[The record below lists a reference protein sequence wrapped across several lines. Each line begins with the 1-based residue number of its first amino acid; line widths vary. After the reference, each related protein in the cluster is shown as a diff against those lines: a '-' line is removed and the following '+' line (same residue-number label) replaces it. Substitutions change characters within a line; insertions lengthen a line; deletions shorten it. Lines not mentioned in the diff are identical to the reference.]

1 MKAWLL
7 MILMIGCGVKY
18 TETNESTDTGA
29 TEESTGED
37 VEQGEDTDSEDGT
50 ESGNG
55 SDQTDTEDANSEED
69 TGSTNDTDDVTL
81 YGCNVAELGIC
92 FEGFI
97 SDGWTET
104 VARESCSEY
113 SVTNDVATETLS
125 SGCPMTPETV
135 VGACILTNTF
145 EDLVVTGWYY
155 TSHWTEAAAQAT
167 CTEQEGLFV
176 Q

>member
-1 MKAWLL
+1 MTLL
-7 MILMIGCGVKY
+7 TACSVKY
-18 TETNESTDTGA
+18 TETVDTGRSDELNGEET
-29 TEESTGED
+29 TET
-37 VEQGEDTDSEDGT
+37 
-50 ESGNG
+50 
-55 SDQTDTEDANSEED
+55 ED
-69 TGSTNDTDDVTL
+69 TGSTSQSDTEETEGTGDTGSLNDTEDTDDTGDTNDVTL

-104 VARESCSEY
+104 VARESCSAY
-113 SVTNDVATETLS
+113 SVENGVATETLS
-125 SGCPMTPETV
+125 SGCPMTPDTV

-155 TSHWTEAAAQAT
+155 TSHWTEAAAEAT
-167 CTEQEGLFV
+167 CTEQEGLFI